1 MSFAVMRAGSSLLS
15 VVVTSSV
22 RHGAWRVFVQGGG
35 NLVSRPIRGLC
46 AGGMLSDDSPGFYNG
61 GCMFNGPVACA
72 GLKNLIRKMH
82 NTEKIMTAPQ

>member
-1 MSFAVMRAGSSLLS
+1 VRADSSVLS

-22 RHGAWRVFVQGGG
+22 RHGAWRVFVQGGR
-35 NLVSRPIRGLC
+35 NLVSRPIREFC
-46 AGGMLSDDSPGFYNG
+46 ADGTLSDDSPGFYSG

-82 NTEKIMTAPQ
+82 NTEKIMTAPE